1 MAPRRPEGRV
11 ERHEGIM
18 VGTERPRPSRITLS
32 VGHSQWGVFEM
43 GSRFTRR
50 RFLAAVG
57 TGATYFA
64 LANTVGCESSEQM
77 PKVAPLSS
85 VPLPPRGGLWTFRSR
100 PDLSPPAI
108 EVSTEANDD
117 TAPGYIFLA
126 PEKGGAGKG
135 GSMIIDDSGQV
146 VWFHPLRGPY
156 GRTMNFETQ
165 TYKGRPVLTWGQT
178 PGEYVIFDDAY
189 HEIASFGAAN
199 GYNGDHHEFLIS
211 PQDTALI
218 TIYNAVP
225 RDLTSVGGPSDS
237 VAIQGIVQELDIE
250 TGEVLFEWQSIDH
263 IALEETYVTPSE
275 DHYPGIDYFHLN
287 SIEVEPDN
295 NLLISARETSAVY
308 KIDRESGEVMWRL
321 GGKKSDFEMGPGTR
335 FAFQHD
341 ARRLPDG
348 TISIFDNGSL
358 VFENGTPKA
367 VEESRAIILE
377 LDEERMRASL
387 VREYTHP
394 DKQYADAAGNT
405 QVLANGNVF
414 VGWGRGLAISEF
426 SKDGELLF
434 DFRVSPEHRSYRA
447 FRFPWSGDPTDRPA
461 AVAERTSENEVRVYA
476 SWNGA
481 TEVAA
486 WEVLAGQRQGR
497 LKSLGKVPRDGFE
510 TGIVVQT
517 SDPYVSAR
525 AKDRS
530 GRVLGASAPV
540 KTGG

>member
-1 MAPRRPEGRV
+1 MD
-11 ERHEGIM
+11 
-18 VGTERPRPSRITLS
+18 
-32 VGHSQWGVFEM
+32 
-43 GSRFTRR
+43 SRFTRR
-50 RFLAAVG
+50 RFLATVG
-57 TGATYFA
+57 AGATYFA
-64 LANTVGCESSEQM
+64 LANTVGCESSEHT
-77 PKVAPLSS
+77 PKVAPLPG
-85 VPLPPRGGLWTFRSR
+85 VPLPPLGGVWDFRSR
-100 PDLSPPAI
+100 PELSPPAI
-108 EVSTEANDD
+108 EVTTEAHDN

-178 PGEYVIFDDAY
+178 PGEYVIFDDSY
-189 HEIASFGAAN
+189 HEIARFGAAN

-225 RDLTSVGGPSDS
+225 RDLTSVGGPKDS

-250 TGEVLFEWQSIDH
+250 TGEVLFEWRSIDH
-263 IALEETYVTPSE
+263 VALEETYVTPAE

-287 SIEVEPDN
+287 SIEVGPDN

-308 KIDRESGEVMWRL
+308 KIDRNSGEVIWRL

-367 VEESRAIILE
+367 VEESRTIVLE

-405 QVLANGNVF
+405 QVLPNGNVF

-426 SKDGELLF
+426 SEDGELIF
-434 DFRVSPEHRSYRA
+434 DFTVSPEHRSYRA
-447 FRFPWSGDPTDRPA
+447 FRFPWSGDPTYRPA

-481 TEVAA
+481 TEVST
-486 WEVLAGQRQGR
+486 WEVLAGPRPGR
-497 LKSLGKVPRDGFE
+497 LESLGQVPRDGFE
-510 TGIVVQT
+510 TAMVVQT
-517 SDPYVSAR
+517 SDPYVAAR

-540 KTGG
+540 KTEVGASA